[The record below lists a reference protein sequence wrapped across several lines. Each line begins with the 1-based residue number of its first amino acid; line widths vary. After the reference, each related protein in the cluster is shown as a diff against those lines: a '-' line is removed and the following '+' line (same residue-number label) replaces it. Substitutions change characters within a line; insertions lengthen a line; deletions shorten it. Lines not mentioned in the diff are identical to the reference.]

1 MSDITYL
8 DPCPTEDS
16 TNCYYDAQT
25 AGNGQGQSFID
36 IAGTTHLLN
45 QPADSYILAAAVN
58 PASPTGY
65 SVAYQ
70 LGASEAEQ
78 TPAYAVDMTFP
89 IVLVAAAL
97 IASVATLIVGFV
109 RRDKVSPS

>member
-1 MSDITYL
+1 MTDITYL

-16 TNCYYDAQT
+16 TNCYWDAQT
-25 AGNGQGQSFID
+25 AGNSTGQSFID
-36 IAGTTHLLN
+36 IAGTTYPLD

-70 LGASEAEQ
+70 LGAAEAEQ
-78 TPAYAVDMTFP
+78 TPAYAVDLTLP
-89 IVLVAAAL
+89 IVLVAAAV
-97 IASVATLIVGFV
+97 IASAVTLVIGFA
-109 RRDKVSPS
+109 RRDKVS

>member
-1 MSDITYL
+1 MSDNITYL

-16 TNCYYDAQT
+16 TNCYWDAQT
-25 AGNGQGQSFID
+25 AGNGHGQSFID

-45 QPADSYILAAAVN
+45 QPADSYILAASVN

-70 LGASEAEQ
+70 LGAAEAEQ
-78 TPAYAVDMTFP
+78 TPAYGVDLTFP
-89 IVLVAAAL
+89 IVLVAAAVV
-97 IASVATLIVGFV
+97 ASVLTLVVGFL
-109 RRDKVSPS
+109 RRG